1 MRLFEIASWNR
12 ISMYGASLIIASSV
26 AYSCNSPGI
35 HESTTHSPNAVNAAP
50 KVTTSSRAH
59 STNSSSVLTPPSP
72 GFTIHK
78 AVDVPNGMVSAQIQI
93 GNPPFF
99 VTVPDETPS
108 DEIVSQTQRSMRCL
122 RPFETLTNTPLGTIL
137 VWDIGEQYPD
147 GSYFVWA
154 YPTSTLGSNL
164 LGPGNTFC
172 YSYQAQAYSGSPLY
186 GANNP
191 RYTGGQ
197 SSSTTG
203 ATTAGSSSGPH
214 PNNLSG

>member
-50 KVTTSSRAH
+50 KVTTSSRPH

-122 RPFETLTNTPLGTIL
+122 RPEKLIL
-137 VWDIGEQYPD
+137 SHLIIGHSEPPWVYWKH
-147 GSYFVWA
+147 F
-154 YPTSTLGSNL
+154 LFLSNSRH
-164 LGPGNTFC
+164 C
-172 YSYQAQAYSGSPLY
+172 
-186 GANNP
+186 
-191 RYTGGQ
+191 RMQ
-197 SSSTTG
+197 SS
-203 ATTAGSSSGPH
+203 
-214 PNNLSG
+214 LSKYLLCLKWKK